1 MACAVMQDTVVLL
14 RDDRCEDSSNSRSSR
29 SLNKRTLFNS
39 SWECSERKS
48 SKSRNRQNEAIAA
61 MTL

>member
-14 RDDRCEDSSNSRSSR
+14 CDDRCEDSSNSRSSR

-39 SWECSERKS
+39 SWECSERESTKGS
-48 SKSRNRQNEAIAA
+48 NRRNKA
-61 MTL
+61 